1 MERNGKGRKRLLCD
15 IWAKQTHL
23 PPVNTPWWSDG
34 LRAIILMLAV
44 GIIRAANHI
53 KTRRKTMRAQKQIG
67 SGLLALAIG
76 LALAV
81 SGCTEGKKEVTLK
94 FADCPAVVQKTIL
107 DHAGGVQ
114 FSEIDKETKKDG
126 RVVYEAKG
134 KRADGKK
141 IEIKVAADGSLVGFA
156 NDDDD

>member
-1 MERNGKGRKRLLCD
+1 M
-15 IWAKQTHL
+15 
-23 PPVNTPWWSDG
+23 
-34 LRAIILMLAV
+34 AV
-44 GIIRAANHI
+44 GIIHAANQI
-53 KTRRKTMRAQKQIG
+53 KTRRKTMHAQKQIG
-67 SGLLALAIG
+67 SGLLAMAIG

-107 DHAGGVQ
+107 VQ
-114 FSEIDKETKKDG
+114 FSEVDKETKKDG

-141 IEIKVAADGSLVGFA
+141 IEIKVAADGSLVGFE
-156 NDDDD
+156 NGDDD

>member
-1 MERNGKGRKRLLCD
+1 
-15 IWAKQTHL
+15 
-23 PPVNTPWWSDG
+23 
-34 LRAIILMLAV
+34 
-44 GIIRAANHI
+44 
-53 KTRRKTMRAQKQIG
+53 MRIQKQIG

-114 FSEIDKETKKDG
+114 FSEVDKETKKDG

-141 IEIKVAADGSLVGFA
+141 IEIKVAADGSLVGFE
-156 NDDDD
+156 NGDDD